1 VLNRKTGLHSVRTL
15 LFIDPKEFDAFF
27 LDNEKLTGK
36 RGRKKP
42 AKQPAPDIFDFSDL
56 SSDSVPADP
65 SA

>member
-1 VLNRKTGLHSVRTL
+1 L